1 MTQQQ
6 PRKRPGR
13 PRDPAKDTEL
23 LDAALAEFGEH
34 GLHGMTLDS
43 LAARAGISKMTL
55 YRRWNSKNALA
66 ADVLAALAD
75 QNPPPDTGSLE
86 GDLTALLNAAI
97 TAPDATRQ
105 AAVFLRTMGE
115 IATDPELLAAYR
127 VHLLEP
133 RLTQIRTLLARA
145 QTRNELRTDVS
156 LEALAGLIAGPLTIY
171 YLALLSQLQIDW
183 PEDLARQWARTLCT
197 GIR

>member
-1 MTQQQ
+1 MTVQQ

-13 PRDPAKDTEL
+13 PRDPHKDAKL
-23 LDAALAEFGEH
+23 LGAALAEFREH
-34 GLHGMTLDS
+34 GLRGMTLDS
-43 LAARAGISKMTL
+43 VAARAGISKMTL
-55 YRRWNSKNALA
+55 YRRWDSKNALA
-66 ADVLAALAD
+66 ADILAALAD

-86 GDLTALLNAAI
+86 GDLTALLSAAT
-97 TAPDATRQ
+97 TAPDASQQ

-133 RLTQIRTLLARA
+133 RLAQIRTLLARA
-145 QTRNELRTDVS
+145 RSRSELRTDVS
-156 LEALAGLIAGPLTIY
+156 VEALAGLIAGPLTTY
-171 YLALLSQLQIDW
+171 YLALLSQLDIEW
-183 PEDLARQWARTLCT
+183 PEDLAGQWARSLCS